1 MCETETETEITPLVH
16 CGASG
21 FIMLLYEI
29 LESARHDRTN
39 LLPEMPEKEHAP
51 PTECCGGAV
60 RDLGGCVDGW
70 VVWVLEETGGWREA
84 SPVLLPASPTNG
96 EVSYDCQRTL
106 LPHLSAPAYFSL
118 KSRPGRDR

>member
-21 FIMLLYEI
+21 FIMHLYEI

-60 RDLGGCVDGW
+60 RDLGGWVDGW
-70 VVWVLEETGGWREA
+70 VDGWCGRNGWVEGGIARSA
-84 SPVLLPASPTNG
+84 S
-96 EVSYDCQRTL
+96 CQSHKWGSKL
-106 LPHLSAPAYFSL
+106 
-118 KSRPGRDR
+118 